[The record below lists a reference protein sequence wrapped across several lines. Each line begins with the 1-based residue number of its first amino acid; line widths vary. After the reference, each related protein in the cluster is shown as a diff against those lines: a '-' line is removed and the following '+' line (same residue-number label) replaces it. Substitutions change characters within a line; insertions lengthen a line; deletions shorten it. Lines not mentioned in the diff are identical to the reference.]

1 MKRMHIGYRTRFAA
15 LLAQLHARR
24 AEQGVQWLLDRAEQL
39 RRQGMHKPQALAIVH
54 DRLYA
59 VVQKFRTRTG
69 KTRIINRGATATESE
84 PVRFVCDSGLGGL
97 ARWLRAAG
105 YEAFWEPDISDEML
119 LAKTRRRNA
128 VLLTTDS
135 MLLERRLLRDRIIKS
150 LWLPPTLSVEAQLAL
165 VFDELELSLRPA
177 RCMSCGGALQQV
189 DKHAVQDRIPPKTL
203 RWKKEF
209 FLCTRCNKLFWH
221 GTHWERITKRLNQLA
236 ATRVCT
242 DVRGAQT

>member
-39 RRQGMHKPQALAIVH
+39 RRQGMPKPQALAIIH

-59 VVQKFRTRTG
+59 VVQKFRTMTV
-69 KTRIINRGATATESE
+69 KTPLTNSGPTITESE

-105 YEAFWEPDISDEML
+105 YEAFWEPDISDDML
-119 LAKTRRRNA
+119 LTKTRRLNA

-135 MLLERRLLRDRIIKS
+135 MLLERRLLRDGIIKS
-150 LWLPPTLSVEAQLAL
+150 LWLPPTLAVEAQLAL
-165 VFDELELSLRPA
+165 VFSELELTLRPA
-177 RCMSCGGALQQV
+177 RCMSCGGVLQQV
-189 DKHAVQDRIPPKTL
+189 DKHAVQDRIPPKTW
-203 RWKKEF
+203 RWKDEF

-221 GTHWERITKRLNQLA
+221 GTHWERITKRLNKLA
-236 ATRVCT
+236 APGART
-242 DVRGAQT
+242 DVHSSQT